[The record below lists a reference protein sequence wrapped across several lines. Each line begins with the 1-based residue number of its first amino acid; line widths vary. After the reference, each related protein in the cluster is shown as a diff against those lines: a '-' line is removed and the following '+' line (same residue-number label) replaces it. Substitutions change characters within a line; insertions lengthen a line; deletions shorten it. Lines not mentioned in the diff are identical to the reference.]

1 MYPCLKPTEYR
12 ISEKVNI
19 PYLREKLLPR
29 SAHAMFCI
37 PSEPFSA
44 DVRSDA
50 RLGSK
55 TSTSFCYFS
64 LTFVE
69 PNQSHTD
76 QMFIVAGF
84 EFNDELGTA
93 DVMRLD
99 LDYLE
104 SLHRDPNSVAI
115 KDYNDYLA
123 QNSPE
128 IFAYDN
134 DCRKLLKRF
143 SWGKL
148 REKHKTKNREMMDI
162 TDIRGRPDGQ
172 ITSPAIAT
180 YSDNIIIEGG
190 DQPRPRLG
198 PNQYGQLV

>member
-1 MYPCLKPTEYR
+1 MTFSQTFFES
-12 ISEKVNI
+12 IS
-19 PYLREKLLPR
+19 
-29 SAHAMFCI
+29 
-37 PSEPFSA
+37 
-44 DVRSDA
+44 
-50 RLGSK
+50 
-55 TSTSFCYFS
+55 
-64 LTFVE
+64 
-69 PNQSHTD
+69 SHTD

-104 SLHRDPNSVAI
+104 SLHRDPDSVAI
-115 KDYNDYLA
+115 KDYKDYKT
-123 QNSPE
+123 QNRPE

-143 SWGKL
+143 SWGKV
-148 REKHKTKNREMMDI
+148 REKNKAIIREMVEI
-162 TDIRGRPDGQ
+162 SDIRGRPDGQ

-190 DQPRPRLG
+190 EQVRSRLG
-198 PNQYGQLV
+198 PNHYGQSIFKSNSILKYNAWFISMKCFA